1 MKFYIYLSFA
11 LTLAV
16 CISASAQETEA
27 PSPLEQQKEAII
39 TEEREALKAEVE
51 AINQQLD
58 NEEVTPEEAQ
68 QLKEAAAEKRAL
80 NIENRIAIVENEAAL
95 ANRNESQEEP
105 QEEPQESQ
113 DDDSERYTFTLFGDE
128 TIVWFGRNSEKK
140 KRKYDRRTYSDFV
153 FAFGLNNVITEGA
166 SIDESQ
172 FKIGGS
178 RFVELGWAWKTRV
191 FKNSNWL
198 RIKYGVSFQ
207 LNGLKPIDN
216 QYFVT
221 EGDQTVL
228 AEFPHEL
235 RKSKLR
241 MDHLVFPVHFE
252 FGPSKKT
259 EGENYFRYSTKNKLK
274 VGLGGYAGFN
284 IGVRQKLKYTDEDG
298 RQKDKLKRNY
308 NTNNFIYGL
317 SGYIGWNTAALY
329 VKYDLNTIFKDNPVD
344 QRNISVGL
352 RFDLD

>member
-1 MKFYIYLSFA
+1 MKLYLYLSFV

-16 CISASAQETEA
+16 CSQLVAQEAQQQTV
-27 PSPLEQQKEAII
+27 LEQQKEAII
-39 TEEREALKAEVE
+39 AEEREALKAEVE

-58 NEEVTPEEAQ
+58 NKEITSEEAQ

-80 NIENRIAIVENEAAL
+80 NIENRIAIAENEAAL
-95 ANRNESQEEP
+95 SKRNESIQKEE
-105 QEEPQESQ
+105 QTTNQHEES
-113 DDDSERYTFTLFGDE
+113 YALTLFGDE
-128 TIVWFGRNSEKK
+128 KVIWFGRSSEKK
-140 KRKYDRRTYSDFV
+140 ERKYDRRTYSDFV
-153 FAFGLNNVITEGA
+153 FAFGFNNVITEGE
-166 SIDESQ
+166 SIDDSQ

-178 RFVELGWAWKTRV
+178 RFAELGWAWKTRV

-216 QYFVT
+216 QYFVQD
-221 EGDQTVL
+221 GDQTVL
-228 AEFPHEL
+228 EEFPHEL

-241 MDHLVFPVHFE
+241 MDHLVFPIHFE
-252 FGPSKKT
+252 FGPSKKI
-259 EGENYFRYSTKNKLK
+259 ENEDYFRYSTKRKLK

-284 IGVRQKLKYTDEDG
+284 IGVRQKLKYSDDDG
-298 RQKDKLKRNY
+298 RQKDKFKRNY

-317 SGYIGWNTAALY
+317 SGYIGWNYAALY

-344 QRNISVGL
+344 QHNVSVGL
-352 RFDLD
+352 RFDFD

>member
-1 MKFYIYLSFA
+1 MVCLQ
-11 LTLAV
+11 LT
-16 CISASAQETEA
+16 AQETQQQTA
-27 PSPLEQQKEAII
+27 LEQQKEAII
-39 TEEREALKAEVE
+39 AEEREALKVEVE

-58 NEEVTPEEAQ
+58 NDEITSEEAQ

-80 NIENRIAIVENEAAL
+80 NIENRIAILENETAL
-95 ANRNESQEEP
+95 STRNESE
-105 QEEPQESQ
+105 ESQ
-113 DDDSERYTFTLFGDE
+113 DDDSDKYTFTLFGDE
-128 TIVWFGRNSEKK
+128 TIVWFGHDREKK

-153 FAFGLNNVITEGA
+153 FAFGLNNVITKGA
-166 SIDESQ
+166 SIDDSQ

-317 SGYIGWNTAALY
+317 SGYIGWNYAALY

-344 QRNISVGL
+344 QRNISVGV